1 MATSLVTGYR
11 FGPFTLDLRSGELTK
26 NGRRIRLQ
34 EKPRS
39 LLVAFAERPG
49 EVLTRAELR
58 ERLWPNDTFVDF
70 EDGLNTAMRKLR
82 EALEDD
88 PQAPRF
94 IETVRGR
101 GYRFVAE
108 VEPMT
113 AQERLRVRGA
123 GESATVLTGPAA
135 SEVSYAEAGNGKRD
149 RRFNGW
155 PGAAF
160 LLILCAAVVAGFWY
174 WFTRARPVLSFSG
187 HNSVLVA
194 DFDNQTGNPRFDS
207 ALATAFSV
215 SLEQSKHLNIYSRL
229 QTANALRLMARS
241 ENDRVTAVVGGEICR
256 REDIHALVVPGITR
270 TGRYY
275 LLTAQLVDPQNG
287 NVVQSYLERAD
298 GEDRI
303 LAALDS
309 ISTDLRRDLGESRYE
324 IYRTHRPLP
333 EVTTA
338 SFIALQDFA
347 DGATAFSHGQHQEA
361 VSLYRAAIAADP
373 DFAMAH
379 AALGYAYYSFYF
391 NLPAKGEPEYRKALA
406 LVSRTSDREHALIEA
421 RYAESQGRMED
432 AFRLYQDYLRQYPD
446 DMPIH
451 ESYARLLRMHGR
463 IQESI
468 PILQQVVRNDPD
480 DATTHTSLAASY
492 GDLGQWPAALREYQT
507 AFSLEPA
514 LMGTGNLAREYG
526 FTLVRAGQDAKAEQL
541 FTAALAS
548 PATYANSERS
558 LAFLDLYHGRYS
570 SARQRLLLALPVSQD
585 PFSVARIRYM
595 LAVIAE
601 GQGNRREQ
609 IAQLDRIM
617 ANFDAL
623 GEKVLYGA
631 LVGQAYARAGQ
642 PAQAKNILDRI
653 APLANARAEEQTAF
667 VQVLRAEVSAASGD
681 VPSALAMLKPPG
693 PYDSDSAAT
702 LTCET
707 FAHLNQQAG
716 NTDAAIQ
723 WYQRFLN
730 GGASHA
736 LSWEP
741 QQQMFAA
748 WYLLAV
754 DYRKKGDSAQ
764 ATSTVG
770 QMLGHWTN
778 ADPGL
783 PLLKSAQRLQAQL
796 LARH

>member
-11 FGPFTLDLRSGELTK
+11 FGPFELDLRAGELTR
-26 NGRRIRLQ
+26 NGRRVRLQ

-58 ERLWPNDTFVDF
+58 DRLWPNDTFVDF

-101 GYRFVAE
+101 GYRFLAE
-108 VEPMT
+108 VEPV
-113 AQERLRVRGA
+113 AQERLRPA
-123 GESATVLTGPAA
+123 GEREAAPAA
-135 SEVSYAEAGNGKRD
+135 SEAADADPGGGKRG
-149 RRFNGW
+149 RRFSGW
-155 PGAAF
+155 PGAAVLAMF
-160 LLILCAAVVAGFWY
+160 CAAVAAGFWY
-174 WFTRARPVLSFSG
+174 WFTRARPVLSFAS

-207 ALATAFSV
+207 ALSTAFTV

-229 QTANALRLMARS
+229 QIANALRLMARG

-256 REDIHALVVPGITR
+256 REDIHVLVAPGITR
-270 TGRYY
+270 AGRYY
-275 LLTAQLVDPQNG
+275 VLTAQLVDPQNG
-287 NVVQSYLERAD
+287 NVVQSYLQRAD

-324 IYRTHRPLP
+324 IYRSHRPLP

-338 SFIALQDFA
+338 SFLALQDYA
-347 DGATAFSHGQHQEA
+347 DGATAFAHGRHEDA
-361 VSLYRAAIAADP
+361 VRLYQAAVAADP

-391 NLPAKGEPEYRKALA
+391 NQPAQGEVEFRKALA
-406 LVSRTSDREHALIEA
+406 LVSRTTDREHALIEA
-421 RYAESQGRMED
+421 RYAESQGRTED

-446 DMPIH
+446 DVPIH
-451 ESYARLLRMHGR
+451 ESYARLLRLHDR
-463 IQESI
+463 FEESI
-468 PILQQVVRNDPD
+468 PILQQIVQRDPD
-480 DATTHTSLAASY
+480 DATTHSSLAASY
-492 GDLGQWPAALREYQT
+492 ADVGQWAAALREYQT
-507 AFSLEPA
+507 AFSLEPQLLA
-514 LMGTGNLAREYG
+514 TGNLAREYG
-526 FTLVRAGQDAKAEQL
+526 FTFVRAGQDAKAEQL
-541 FTAALAS
+541 FTAALAN

-558 LAFLDLYHGRYS
+558 LAFLDLYHGRYR
-570 SARQRLLLALPVSQD
+570 SARQRLMQALPVSQD

-601 GQGNRREQ
+601 GQGNRGEQ

-617 ANFDAL
+617 ANFDVL
-623 GEKVLYGA
+623 GAKVLYGA

-642 PAQAKNILDRI
+642 AAKARKILDRI
-653 APLANARAEEQTAF
+653 APLANPRAEEQVAF

-681 VPSALAMLKPPG
+681 VAGALEMLKPPG
-693 PYDSDSAAT
+693 PYDGDSAAV
-702 LTCET
+702 LTTEAL
-707 FAHLNQQAG
+707 AHLNQQAG
-716 NTDAAIQ
+716 HADAAIR
-723 WYQRFLN
+723 WYEVFLN
-730 GGASHA
+730 GENCHA

-741 QQQMFAA
+741 QQQMFVA
-748 WYLLAV
+748 WYALAQDYRERGDRAQAAKMVTALLARWK
-754 DYRKKGDSAQ
+754 D
-764 ATSTVG
+764 
-770 QMLGHWTN
+770 

-783 PLLKSAQRLQAQL
+783 PLVKNARKLDAE
-796 LARH
+796 LAAGR